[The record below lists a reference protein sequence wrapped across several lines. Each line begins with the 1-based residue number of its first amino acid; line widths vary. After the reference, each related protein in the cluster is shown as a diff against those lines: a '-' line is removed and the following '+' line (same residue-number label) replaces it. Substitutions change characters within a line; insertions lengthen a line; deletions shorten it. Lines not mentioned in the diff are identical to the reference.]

1 MSCTN
6 SPLLILCAFLCFNFY
21 WRYIFFIPT
30 LPVKSFKRKVCSSGL
45 KIDKAPLLLYI
56 LLTGYYF
63 VGYIYFLTCT
73 FTFIPACSDTCL
85 LPSPLP
91 LCYICTH
98 FSKLI
103 VGKVIWEPDLLSF
116 LSLCFSHTYMYFCD
130 FHTWVFQTEE
140 VLGNHCSLF
149 LYLLPAMLEYKLFK
163 PLHRAS

>member
-56 LLTGYYF
+56 LLTILLG
-63 VGYIYFLTCT
+63 V
-73 FTFIPACSDTCL
+73 FTFLHVL
-85 LPSPLP
+85 LLSYQHVLIHVFYQVHY
-91 LCYICTH
+91 LHAICTYFNCGKSNLRTWSPIFPVVLFLSYLH
-98 FSKLI
+98 FS
-103 VGKVIWEPDLLSF
+103 
-116 LSLCFSHTYMYFCD
+116 D

-140 VLGNHCSLF
+140 APGNHCSLF
-149 LYLLPAMLEYKLFK
+149 LYLLPAMSEYKLFK